1 MLHSPHTQPSTASNR
16 LPQHPDTEDSRSR
29 QQPLATMPR
38 SRTAHKVTAKASS
51 VEARSLSLIGSE
63 NGHIGHFDFDYIL
76 RPPTCPKCGQ
86 NLLCCNCSGHK
97 EPASKHKV
105 VDVSNPVKP
114 EDILEACTQVRIPRA
129 LGPAGKHIPQTLPLG
144 ALEGDKLSSLQL
156 VPASS
161 ELDGKTTIHN
171 YLGIFSSPAYRL
183 AFLQALEIHLGKKA
197 TKNAKLDH
205 LINLYE
211 EEQDS
216 GILLL
221 EDKQPT
227 VSEFVKNV
235 VFACSIKKKQS
246 DSWKVLDLIIRYGIP
261 PFMVANEAKE
271 LLETKPEPNR
281 VKFLEGVVDR
291 VSIDE
296 ETSDEE
302 TSDEESSDE
311 ETPAPAPRKSPS
323 RASAPFVPA
332 DISSGPTGLSAR
344 PKAPLSKK
352 SSAIAGVSTKNWG
365 AKSGF
370 AGDGWSSHHTPMGVT
385 THFRPGAANVVSGS
399 DGVSA
404 CIDPEGSRVKF
415 RDQHGNNDSVSA
427 GYVDFDSW

>member
-1 MLHSPHTQPSTASNR
+1 
-16 LPQHPDTEDSRSR
+16 
-29 QQPLATMPR
+29 MPR
-38 SRTAHKVTAKASS
+38 SRAAKASAKAS
-51 VEARSLSLIGSE
+51 TKEACALSLVGS
-63 NGHIGHFDFDYIL
+63 NTGHFGHFDYL
-76 RPPTCPKCGQ
+76 MTAPCSKCG
-86 NLLCCNCSGHK
+86 NGLLWCNCPVDK

-105 VDVSNPVKP
+105 VTVSNPVKP
-114 EDILEACTQVRIPRA
+114 EDILEACTKVRIPRA
-129 LGPAGKHIPQTLPLG
+129 LGPAGKHIPKTIPLG
-144 ALEGDKLSSLQL
+144 ALKGDTLSSLQL

-161 ELDGKTTIHN
+161 GVNGKTTIHN
-171 YLGIFSSPAYRL
+171 YLGNFPSPDQRL
-183 AFLQALEIHLGKKA
+183 AFLQALEILLGKKA

-205 LINLYE
+205 LLSLYKG
-211 EEQDS
+211 EQKT
-216 GILLL
+216 GVLLL
-221 EDKQPT
+221 EDKPPT
-227 VSEFVKNV
+227 VSEFVKNALV
-235 VFACSIKKKQS
+235 ACSIKKKQS
-246 DSWKVLDLIIRYGIP
+246 DAWKFLDLLLRSKMP
-261 PFMVANEAKE
+261 PFLVVNEAKE
-271 LLETKPEPNR
+271 LLETKLEPKR
-281 VKFLEGVVDR
+281 VKFLEDVVFR

-296 ETSDEE
+296 ES
-302 TSDEESSDE
+302 SDEESSDE
-311 ETPAPAPRKSPS
+311 ESSDEESSDEESSDEESSDEESPAPAPRKSPS
-323 RASAPFVPA
+323 RASAPSVPA

>member
-1 MLHSPHTQPSTASNR
+1 MPRIRTAQKA
-16 LPQHPDTEDSRSR
+16 P
-29 QQPLATMPR
+29 ATMPR
-38 SRTAHKVTAKASS
+38 IRTAQKASAKASTK
-51 VEARSLSLIGSE
+51 EALALSHIGSE

-76 RPPTCPKCGQ
+76 RPPTCPNCGQ
-86 NLLCCNCSGHK
+86 NFLCCNCSGHK
-97 EPASKHKV
+97 KPAPKHEV
-105 VDVSNPVKP
+105 VDVSNPVK
-114 EDILEACTQVRIPRA
+114 DILEACTQVRIPRA
-129 LGPAGKHIPQTLPLG
+129 LAGKHIPQTLPLGAG

-156 VPASS
+156 VPAFSG
-161 ELDGKTTIHN
+161 LNPTTPIHN
-171 YLGIFSSPAYRL
+171 YLGIFSPAYRK

-205 LINLYE
+205 LIDLYE
-211 EEQDS
+211 AEQDS

-227 VSEFVKNV
+227 VSEFVKNIV
-235 VFACSIKKKQS
+235 LACSIKKKKS
-246 DSWKVLDLIIRYGIP
+246 DSWKVLDLLLRYGIP

-271 LLETKPEPNR
+271 QLETKPEPKR
-281 VKFLEGVVDR
+281 VTFLEEVVFR
-291 VSIDE
+291 VSIDEVSSDEESSDE

-302 TSDEESSDE
+302 SSDEESSDE

-332 DISSGPTGLSAR
+332 DISSGPTRLSAR

-352 SSAIAGVSTKNWG
+352 SSAIAGVSTKNWV

-370 AGDGWSSHHTPMGVT
+370 AGDGWSSHDTPMGVT